1 MKVIAIANQKGGVA
15 KTTTTHNLGAALA
28 AEGKNVLLIDLDSQA
43 SLTISVGMEPL
54 EVPKTIVDV
63 LKKDGAPI
71 HECVQKINDRLHIV
85 TSIIDLAPMEME
97 MLSRASRE
105 KILDRA
111 LKPIKDGYDYILI
124 DCPPQL
130 SILTINALSC
140 ADGVLIPVKTDYLA
154 YRGLTQLQ
162 DSIREIQELINP
174 ELKVLG
180 VIATL
185 YDARVSDDK
194 DILALL
200 KEEYNLVGVVKRLAV
215 AKKGIYDG
223 LAVVE
228 QAPSS
233 EIAKEYTAISTG
245 RILKM
250 GNLKERESRR
260 RASVVGSIIE
270 QQPADE
276 TKQRSAGRGRPKEDR
291 ELRKRVSLSVLPSL
305 YEDIQKIAYV
315 ERRSVSELLSD
326 LMVQYRDQQKSAL
339 SEYEKVRK

>member
-28 AEGKNVLLIDLDSQA
+28 TAGKKVLLIDLDSQA
-43 SLTISVGMEPL
+43 SLTISVGLEPL
-54 EVPKTIVDV
+54 EVERTIVDV

-71 HECVQKINDRLHIV
+71 QECIQQLTEQLHIV

-111 LKPIKDGYDYILI
+111 LKPVREIYDFILI

-162 DSIREIQELINP
+162 YTIREVEELINP
-174 ELKVLG
+174 ELKILG

-185 YDARVSDDK
+185 HDTRVTDDRE
-194 DILALL
+194 ILALL
-200 KEEYNLVGVVKRLAV
+200 KEEYNLLGVVKRLAV

-223 LAVVE
+223 RAAVE
-228 QAPSS
+228 QAPGS
-233 EIAKEYTAISTG
+233 EIANEYIAIAEMIISG
-245 RILKM
+245 KM
-250 GNLKERESRR
+250 KRE
-260 RASVVGSIIE
+260 
-270 QQPADE
+270 
-276 TKQRSAGRGRPKEDR
+276 
-291 ELRKRVSLSVLPSL
+291 ELDH
-305 YEDIQKIAYV
+305 E
-315 ERRSVSELLSD
+315 
-326 LMVQYRDQQKSAL
+326 
-339 SEYEKVRK
+339 

>member
-28 AEGKNVLLIDLDSQA
+28 AAGKKVLLIDLDSQA
-43 SLTISVGMEPL
+43 SLTISVGLEPL
-54 EVPKTIVDV
+54 EVKRTIVDV
-63 LKKDGAPI
+63 LKKDGTPI
-71 HECVQKINDRLHIV
+71 QESIQQLTEQLHIV

-111 LKPIKDGYDYILI
+111 LKPVREIYDFILI

-162 DSIREIQELINP
+162 DSIQEIQELINP
-174 ELKVLG
+174 GLQVMG

-185 YDARVSDDK
+185 YDTRVTDDRE
-194 DILALL
+194 ILAFL
-200 KEEYNLVGVVKRLAV
+200 KKEYNLVGVVKRLAV

-223 LAVVE
+223 RAAVE
-228 QAPSS
+228 QAPGS
-233 EIAKEYTAISTG
+233 EIAKEYMMIADMIISG
-245 RILKM
+245 QVK
-250 GNLKERESRR
+250 REDMDH
-260 RASVVGSIIE
+260 E
-270 QQPADE
+270 
-276 TKQRSAGRGRPKEDR
+276 
-291 ELRKRVSLSVLPSL
+291 
-305 YEDIQKIAYV
+305 
-315 ERRSVSELLSD
+315 
-326 LMVQYRDQQKSAL
+326 
-339 SEYEKVRK
+339 

>member
-1 MKVIAIANQKGGVA
+1 MVDNASGLLYLTFAYMSSVI
-15 KTTTTHNLGAALA
+15 
-28 AEGKNVLLIDLDSQA
+28 LLFSCPA
-43 SLTISVGMEPL
+43 RPL

-63 LKKDGAPI
+63 LKKDGTPI
-71 HECVQKINDRLHIV
+71 RECVQKITDRLHIV

-97 MLSRASRE
+97 LLSRASRE

-174 ELKVLG
+174 DLKVLG

-185 YDARVSDDK
+185 YDVRVSDDK

-233 EIAKEYTAISTG
+233 EIAKEYTAIA
-245 RILKM
+245 KM
-250 GNLKERESRR
+250 IINGNL
-260 RASVVGSIIE
+260 
-270 QQPADE
+270 
-276 TKQRSAGRGRPKEDR
+276 DR
-291 ELRKRVSLSVLPSL
+291 E
-305 YEDIQKIAYV
+305 DI
-315 ERRSVSELLSD
+315 ENG
-326 LMVQYRDQQKSAL
+326 
-339 SEYEKVRK
+339 

>member
-1 MKVIAIANQKGGVA
+1 MISEEGENTMAKTKVICFTNNKGGSG
-15 KTTTTHNLGAALA
+15 KTTTCSNVGFGLRELGKKVLMIDGDMQLNLSLSLFDEDTVLA
-28 AEGKNVLLIDLDSQA
+28 YAQSEKNLYEAIKRQDDLTDYIVNTKYEGLDLIPSSTLMSSIEYELFTKWQREY
-43 SLTISVGMEPL
+43 I
-54 EVPKTIVDV
+54 
-63 LKKDGAPI
+63 LKKGLK
-71 HECVQKINDRLHIV
+71 KI
-85 TSIIDLAPMEME
+85 
-97 MLSRASRE
+97 RE
-105 KILDRA
+105 SEV
-111 LKPIKDGYDYILI
+111 YDYILI

-233 EIAKEYTAISTG
+233 EIAKEYTEIA
-245 RILKM
+245 KM
-250 GNLKERESRR
+250 IINGNF
-260 RASVVGSIIE
+260 
-270 QQPADE
+270 
-276 TKQRSAGRGRPKEDR
+276 DR
-291 ELRKRVSLSVLPSL
+291 E
-305 YEDIQKIAYV
+305 DI
-315 ERRSVSELLSD
+315 ENG
-326 LMVQYRDQQKSAL
+326 
-339 SEYEKVRK
+339 

>member
-15 KTTTTHNLGAALA
+15 KTTTTHNLGVALA
-28 AEGKNVLLIDLDSQA
+28 AKGKRVLLIDLDSQA
-43 SLTISVGMEPL
+43 SLTISVGLEPL
-54 EVPKTIVDV
+54 EVKRTIVDV
-63 LKKDGAPI
+63 LRKDGVPVS
-71 HECVQKINDRLHIV
+71 ECIEQISDQLHIV

-97 MLSRASRE
+97 LLSRASRE

-111 LKPIKDGYDYILI
+111 LRPVRGEYDFILV

-140 ADGVLIPVKTDYLA
+140 ADGVIIPVKTDYLA

-185 YDARVSDDK
+185 YEKRVADDNE
-194 DILALL
+194 ILAALR
-200 KEEYNLVGVVKRLAV
+200 KEYNLLGVIKRLAV

-228 QAPSS
+228 QTPGS
-233 EIAKEYTAISTG
+233 EISIEY
-245 RILKM
+245 
-250 GNLKERESRR
+250 N
-260 RASVVGSIIE
+260 
-270 QQPADE
+270 
-276 TKQRSAGRGRPKEDR
+276 
-291 ELRKRVSLSVLPSL
+291 
-305 YEDIQKIAYV
+305 KIADMMIAEKF
-315 ERRSVSELLSD
+315 ERT
-326 LMVQYRDQQKSAL
+326 
-339 SEYEKVRK
+339 EKGNG